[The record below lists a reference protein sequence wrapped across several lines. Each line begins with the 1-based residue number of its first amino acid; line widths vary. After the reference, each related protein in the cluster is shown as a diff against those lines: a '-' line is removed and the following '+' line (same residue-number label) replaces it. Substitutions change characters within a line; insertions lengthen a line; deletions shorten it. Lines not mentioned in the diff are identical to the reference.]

1 MQPYQPKH
9 AARTEQP
16 YFRPAPSSVPAHQPR
31 HVRASHKK
39 KLILLIVLFLLLLPF
54 VAGLV
59 EPLILRVDETV
70 WECEDLPYDIG
81 QLRVAYISDIH
92 YGFFFSESRLSSL
105 VSRINSMKA
114 DIVIFGGDYGKDSQ
128 SALEFFSKLGKMT
141 IHARYKI
148 LGVVGECDTD
158 KTDEGLVLLTDAM
171 KNAGVTP
178 LINTV
183 EPVRIGKDTIWV
195 AGIDDPVSGSPALKN
210 IAASVDQDDFVIFAA
225 HNPVII
231 REAQQNSW
239 DKNGKLNWFDLALF
253 GHTHGGQFS
262 LLEEPIGLTVDIEP
276 RYRSGWLTE
285 NRIPI
290 LISNGV
296 GTSVIPFRLFCPP
309 QIHQIDLHSN

>member
-9 AARTEQP
+9 AARTDKP
-16 YFRPAPSSVPAHQPR
+16 YFQPVAPSLPAQQPR
-31 HVRASHKK
+31 HTKVSHKK
-39 KLILLIVLFLLLLPF
+39 KLILILVLIVLLLPLA
-54 VAGLV
+54 AGLV

-70 WECEDLPYDIG
+70 WECEDLPGEVG
-81 QLRVAYISDIH
+81 QLRIAYISDVH
-92 YGFFFSESRLSSL
+92 YGFFYSESRLAGL
-105 VSRINSMKA
+105 VSRINSLKA
-114 DIVIFGGDYGKDSQ
+114 DIVIFGGDYGKDSKT
-128 SALEFFSKLGKMT
+128 ALEFFEKLGGMT

-148 LGVVGECDTD
+148 LGVMGECDTD
-158 KTDEGLVLLTDAM
+158 KTDAGMQLLSDAM

-183 EPVRIGKDTIWV
+183 EPIRIGSGTIYV
-195 AGIDDPVSGSPALKN
+195 AGIDDPASGSPMLKEV
-210 IAASVDQDDFVIFAA
+210 AASVGQDDFVIFLA

-231 REAQQNSW
+231 REAQQNAW
-239 DKNGKLNWFDLALF
+239 DRNGKLNWFDLALF

-262 LLEEPIGLTVDIEP
+262 LLEEPIGLTVDIEE
-276 RYRSGWLTE
+276 RYHTGWLTE

-296 GTSVIPFRLFCPP
+296 GTSVIPYRLFCPP